1 MWHSQNLTRTLHT
14 FGQICS
20 GVGGRT
26 REKNIKRVKRWYI
39 KYLLKLEP
47 VINLFIDQGLNELT
61 NKNKAMGW
69 QRWPLLLV
77 KLIWEAVANIFG
89 KVDLPILSPELRQA
103 SSSRYRTFWKT
114 ITSSLGAGREQK
126 VTLLLCRQATSKEK
140 EKGEVSWVCPLHF
153 SLTYQ

>member
-1 MWHSQNLTRTLHT
+1 MWHSQNLTWTPHTL
-14 FGQICS
+14 GQIWS

-26 REKNIKRVKRWYI
+26 REKNIKRVKGWHI

-47 VINLFIDQGLNELT
+47 VINLFMDQGRNELT
-61 NKNKAMGW
+61 NKNKTMGW

-77 KLIWEAVANIFG
+77 KLIWGAVANIFG
-89 KVDLPILSPELRQA
+89 KVDLSILSPELGQA

-114 ITSSLGAGREQK
+114 IPSSLGAGRKQK
-126 VTLLLCRQATSKEK
+126 VTLVLCRQATSKEK
-140 EKGEVSWVCPLHF
+140 KKEEVSWVCPHHF